1 MTNFTMKQP
10 LVIDLLCVSGV
21 PNAIHELPPICVLK
35 KTVLKKNTVKDWQ
48 IYGIGGAIKMANEK
62 LLSKISTIE
71 RMLGKIEGIAFV
83 LEDRYSMP
91 ILDALEVLDSV
102 VEEIKDG
109 K

>member
-1 MTNFTMKQP
+1 
-10 LVIDLLCVSGV
+10 
-21 PNAIHELPPICVLK
+21 
-35 KTVLKKNTVKDWQ
+35 
-48 IYGIGGAIKMANEK
+48 MANEK

-83 LEDRYSMP
+83 LEDMYSIP

-102 VEEIKDG
+102 VKEITDG